1 MNESSVYV
9 QGYSTFNYYDY
20 VQCYYSNLSIYL
32 SIYLAVLTVLSF
44 IWVYVCLPARGS
56 ALGFR
61 VSDFCHE
68 AVAWKEDKQWHLET
82 REERVSGDVLF
93 RAVEQSA

>member
-1 MNESSVYV
+1 MGVRVLHVSMLRCFVLFLSV
-9 QGYSTFNYYDY
+9 
-20 VQCYYSNLSIYL
+20 
-32 SIYLAVLTVLSF
+32 
-44 IWVYVCLPARGS
+44 
-56 ALGFR
+56 LGFG

-68 AVAWKEDKQWHLET
+68 AVAWKEDKQWHLEL